1 MNELPT
7 SAMGVMRLLP
17 DSKQGV
23 QMFSMQLINA
33 VKNGEV
39 NALQLAALFKTIEK
53 VIENVSP
60 NIKASLLAEAERYPE
75 KKFQAFGFEIAK
87 TENGTKYNYESCGDP
102 IWNHRKKVADEA
114 IQQLKEREE
123 LLKSLRE
130 PLVLVDADGGS
141 GEVATVRP
149 PVKTSQSGLT
159 FSLK

>member
-1 MNELPT
+1 MNQLPT

-39 NALQLAALFKTIEK
+39 NALQLQALFKMIEK

-60 NIKASLLAEAERYPE
+60 NIKQNLLAEADRYPE
-75 KKFQAFGFEIAK
+75 KKFQAFGFEIEKA
-87 TENGTKYNYESCGDP
+87 ENGTKYNYESCGDP
-102 IWNHRKKVADEA
+102 IYNHRKQIADEA
-114 IQQLKEREE
+114 VRQLKEREE
-123 LLKSLRE
+123 FLKAIRE
-130 PLVLVDADGGS
+130 VTPLVDPES
-141 GEVATVRP
+141 GEVATVHP
-149 PVKTSQSGLT
+149 PVKTSQTGLK